1 MNKIRND
8 NMKVL
13 RTIWEAFHDVKEDD
27 GAAIWT
33 NQQWRDLDRSIE
45 NLRLGDGT
53 SIAKVHYQSIQAW
66 FDLDD
71 VRKALLKV
79 EEGEPI
85 EEDEQWDD
93 ICYSMSCLQEALEIN
108 GKDIY

>member
-1 MNKIRND
+1 MNKIRSD

-13 RTIWEAFHDVKEDD
+13 RTIWEAFHDVK
-27 GAAIWT
+27 
-33 NQQWRDLDRSIE
+33 
-45 NLRLGDGT
+45 
-53 SIAKVHYQSIQAW
+53 AKVHYQSIQAW
-66 FDLDD
+66 FDIDD